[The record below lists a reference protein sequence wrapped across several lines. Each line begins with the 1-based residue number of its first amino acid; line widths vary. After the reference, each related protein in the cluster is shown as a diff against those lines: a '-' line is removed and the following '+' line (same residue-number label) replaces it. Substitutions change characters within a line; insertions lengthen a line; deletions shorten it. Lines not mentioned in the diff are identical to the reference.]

1 MEKYKIY
8 ICDDHQ
14 LFLESLEVFFG
25 LQERYMCVGHAP
37 KTSIAFREIEQMNPD
52 IVLIDYHLQ
61 DENGLKLLDWIKKA
75 DLNCLCFM
83 LTMKRDPIVRNKARE
98 MGANGFMLK
107 TMGVLEMISIF
118 DRFMINRNGFFD
130 SIDNTTID
138 AFEETSPD
146 KKLSDREL
154 QIARLVCKE
163 LSSDQIAHMLDLS
176 LHTINT
182 HRKNILKKINA
193 KNAID
198 IMNHLK
204 KHNLNEPD

>member
-1 MEKYKIY
+1 MEKFKIY

-14 LFLESLEVFFG
+14 LFLDSLEVFFG
-25 LQERYMCVGHAP
+25 LQEKYSCVGHASR
-37 KTSIAFREIEQMNPD
+37 TSIAFREIQQIQPD
-52 IVLIDYHLQ
+52 IVLIDYHLN

-75 DLNCLCFM
+75 DLDCLCFM
-83 LTMKRDPIVRNKARE
+83 LTMKRDPLIRNKARE

-107 TMGVLEMISIF
+107 TMGVVEMISIF
-118 DRFMINRNGFFD
+118 DRFIVNKNGFFD
-130 SIDNTTID
+130 SIDNMT
-138 AFEETSPD
+138 FEATENPSSE
-146 KKLSDREL
+146 KQLSDREL
-154 QIARLVCKE
+154 EIARLVCKE

-198 IMNHLK
+198 IMNYLK
-204 KHNLNEPD
+204 KNNLNEPD

>member
-14 LFLESLEVFFG
+14 LFLDSLEVFFG
-25 LQERYMCVGHAP
+25 LQERYTCVGHAP
-37 KTSIAFREIEQMNPD
+37 KTTIAFREIEQINPD

-98 MGANGFMLK
+98 MGANGFLLK
-107 TMGVLEMISIF
+107 TMGVIEMISIF
-118 DRFMINRNGFFD
+118 DRFISNRNGFFD

-138 AFEETSPD
+138 SFEEPSSE

-163 LSSDQIAHMLDLS
+163 LSSEQIAHMLDLS

-198 IMNHLK
+198 IMNYLK
-204 KHNLNEPD
+204 KHSLNEPD